1 MPTAVMRTKCYN
13 TTMVKRTQTDLA
25 PLRSA
30 YRKDLKSAVDRLQA
44 QLARLPEVRLV
55 VLFGSYAAGR
65 QDLFSDLDLLVVMD
79 SDLDFVTRSARL
91 YQQMRPGVDL
101 DLIVYT
107 PQEFEQMR
115 GRGFVRQALEEGRI
129 LYEKVATG

>member
-1 MPTAVMRTKCYN
+1 
-13 TTMVKRTQTDLA
+13 
-25 PLRSA
+25 
-30 YRKDLKSAVDRLQA
+30 
-44 QLARLPEVRLV
+44 
-55 VLFGSYAAGR
+55 
-65 QDLFSDLDLLVVMD
+65 MD